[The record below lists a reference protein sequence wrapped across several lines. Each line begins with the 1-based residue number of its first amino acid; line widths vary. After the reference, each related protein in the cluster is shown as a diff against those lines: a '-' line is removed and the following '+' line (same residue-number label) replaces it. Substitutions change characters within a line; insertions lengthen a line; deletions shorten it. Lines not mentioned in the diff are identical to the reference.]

1 MHLQHMWLKPSPQK
15 TASPMSKTMDQ
26 LTSPA
31 SAALGTQTLPPL
43 HQSAAAT
50 EDRDPLLVCLTLL
63 AKRIDREVHL
73 SALRAGFA
81 VDEEGRIPMNAYPDL
96 AQLHGMVAVW
106 SRNDLKQLPAYVLP
120 VIVPLV
126 DGRAAVLMSVTG
138 QTATVWMAET
148 GMTDI
153 TMPLEELRRLSY
165 GEILVVK
172 PATQKSAQQMVPL
185 KGAALAWFWSTVWRF
200 KGFYIESMMAAVV
213 ANVLTLAAVFFAM
226 NVYDRVVP
234 TQAYTSLWTLAIGTT
249 VAILLEFGIR
259 WLKARLVDLAGRKAD
274 LSLNATLLREI
285 MSIRLEHRPQSIGI
299 FASSM
304 RDFESLREFM
314 SSASMVMV
322 VDMPFI
328 LMFLILIGIIG
339 GPIAWIPTAAVPIL
353 IIVGLWAQRPLMRAM
368 RANMKESG
376 DKQSVLV
383 ESLLNLEMLKAH
395 NAESYLQRRW
405 ENANLA
411 TTESY
416 KEIRSLSNLMLGLTA
431 TLQQLVTVGMVVYGV
446 YLIGDNTLTLGGL
459 IASVIL
465 AGRAISPL
473 GSVMA
478 LASRYQQARSSLDTL
493 DTLMKRPRDRDG
505 ARRYV
510 VPEKIAGSLRAD
522 DLEFAYPGEHP
533 IPVIRKLS
541 LSLAAGEHLALLGR
555 IGSGKSTLLRLLAG
569 LYTPLGGRVSIDGV
583 DLQQIEP
590 AELRSRLGYV
600 GQEAQLFMGTLR
612 DNLVLSESWISDAR
626 VIEVLQRLDLYN
638 VVANH
643 PRGLDMPLTE
653 AGGGLSGGQ
662 RQLLAIAR
670 MMLRDPA
677 LVFLDEPTSM
687 MDQATETKVIEVLG
701 HWLKGRTLVLSTH
714 RLQLLVWVERI
725 ALMEQ
730 GQILMEGPREAVLKK
745 LAEGLPPRTAQ
756 RQPPK
761 AATKAPSPPA
771 APVAA

>member
-1 MHLQHMWLKPSPQK
+1 MDALTFQTTDAKSQLNEPTMTCANGQPQ
-15 TASPMSKTMDQ
+15 
-26 LTSPA
+26 
-31 SAALGTQTLPPL
+31 
-43 HQSAAAT
+43 
-50 EDRDPLLVCLTLL
+50 ERDPLLVCLALT

-81 VDEEGRIPMNAYPDL
+81 LDEEGRIPMNAYPDL
-96 AQLHGMVAVW
+96 ARLHGMIAVW
-106 SRNDLKQLPAYVLP
+106 SRTELHQLPSYVLP
-120 VIVPLV
+120 VIVPFV
-126 DGRAAVLMSVTG
+126 DGRAAVLVSVAG
-138 QTATVWMAET
+138 QTVKVLMADT
-148 GMTDI
+148 GMTEMAMSMD
-153 TMPLEELRRLSY
+153 ELKGLAY

-172 PATQKSAQQMVPL
+172 PASQTSAQQMVPF
-185 KGAALAWFWSTVWRF
+185 KGEALAWFWNTVWRY
-200 KGFYIESMMAAVV
+200 KGFYAESMMAAVV
-213 ANVLTLAAVFFAM
+213 ANLLTLATIFFAM

-249 VAILLEFGIR
+249 VAILLEFGTR

-274 LSLNATLLREI
+274 LSLNAMLLREI
-285 MSIRLEHRPQSIGI
+285 MTIRLEHRPQSIGI

-304 RDFESLREFM
+304 RDFESLRDFM

-328 LMFLILIGIIG
+328 LMFIILIGVIG
-339 GPIAWIPTAAVPIL
+339 GPLAWIPAAAVPIL
-353 IIVGLWAQRPLMRAM
+353 VVVGLWAQKPLMRAM
-368 RANMKESG
+368 RENMKESG

-411 TTESY
+411 ATDSY
-416 KEIRSLSNLMLGLTA
+416 KKTRSLTNLMLGLTSSM
-431 TLQQLVTVGMVVYGV
+431 QQLVTVGMVVYGV
-446 YLIGDNTLTLGGL
+446 YLIGNNTLTLGGL

-473 GSVMA
+473 GSIMA
-478 LASRYQQARSSLDTL
+478 LAARYQQARTSLDTL
-493 DTLMKRPRDRDG
+493 DALMKRPRDRDVE
-505 ARRYV
+505 RRYV
-510 VPEKIAGSLRAD
+510 VPEKIVGDLRGE
-522 DLEFAYPGEHP
+522 DLEFAYPGEHQ
-533 IPVIRKLS
+533 IPVIRHLS
-541 LSLAAGEHLALLGR
+541 LHLAAGEHLALLGR

-600 GQEAQLFMGTLR
+600 SQEAQLFLGSLR
-612 DNLVLSESWISDAR
+612 DNLVLSDSWISDTR
-626 VIEVLQRLDLYN
+626 IIEVLQKLDMYSL
-638 VVANH
+638 VASH

-670 MMLRDPA
+670 LMLRDPA

-687 MDQATETKVIEVLG
+687 MDPTTEAKVIEVLG
-701 HWLKGRTLVLSTH
+701 KWLKGRTLVLSTH
-714 RLQLLVWVERI
+714 RLQLLTWVERI
-725 ALMEQ
+725 ALIDQ
-730 GQILMEGPREAVLKK
+730 GQVLLEGPREEVLKK
-745 LAEGLPPRTAQ
+745 LSTGVRKKPTAGKPARTTAQ
-756 RQPPK
+756 TDVES
-761 AATKAPSPPA
+761 ATATSPVAPA
-771 APVAA
+771 AV

>member
-1 MHLQHMWLKPSPQK
+1 MPPNTPHDQTPNPS
-15 TASPMSKTMDQ
+15 SV
-26 LTSPA
+26 TSAP
-31 SAALGTQTLPPL
+31 
-43 HQSAAAT
+43 
-50 EDRDPLLVCLTLL
+50 ERDPLLVCLALI

-81 VDEEGRIPMNAYPDL
+81 LDEEGRIPMDAYPDL
-96 AQLHGMVAVW
+96 ARLHGMIAVW
-106 SRNDLKQLPAYVLP
+106 TRTDLHKIPSYVLP

-126 DGRAAVLMSVTG
+126 DGRAAVLVSVNG
-138 QTATVWMAET
+138 QTAQLLMAET
-148 GMTDI
+148 GMTEIAMSMDD
-153 TMPLEELRRLSY
+153 LQRLSY

-172 PATQKSAQQMVPL
+172 VATKKSDQQLVPF
-185 KGAALAWFWSTVWRF
+185 KGAAFSWFWNTVWRY
-200 KGFYIESMMAAVV
+200 KGFYIESTMAAVV

-249 VAILLEFGIR
+249 VAILLEFGTR

-274 LSLNATLLREI
+274 LSLNAMLLREI
-285 MSIRLEHRPQSIGI
+285 MAIRLEHRPQSIGI

-304 RDFESLREFM
+304 RDFESLRDFM

-328 LMFLILIGIIG
+328 LLFIALIGIIG
-339 GPIAWIPTAAVPIL
+339 GPIVWIPAAAVPIL
-353 IIVGLWAQRPLMRAM
+353 VFVGLWAQGPLMRAM
-368 RANMKESG
+368 RENMKESG

-395 NAESYLQRRW
+395 NAESYLQKRW

-411 TTESY
+411 ATDSY
-416 KEIRSLSNLMLGLTA
+416 KKIRSLTNLMLGLTA

-446 YLIGDNTLTLGGL
+446 YLIGDNQLTLGGL

-473 GSVMA
+473 GSIMS
-478 LASRYQQARSSLDTL
+478 LAARYQQARSSLDTL
-493 DTLMKRPRDRDG
+493 DALMKRPRDRNG
-505 ARRYV
+505 ERRYV
-510 VPEKIAGSLRAD
+510 VPEKIMGSLRAD
-522 DLEFAYPGEHP
+522 ELEFAYPGEHP

-541 LSLAAGEHLALLGR
+541 LNLAAGQHLALLGR

-600 GQEAQLFMGTLR
+600 GQEAQLFQGSLR
-612 DNLVLSESWISDAR
+612 DNLVLSDSWISDAR
-626 VIEVLQRLDLYN
+626 VIEVLQKLDLYSM
-638 VVANH
+638 VAKH

-687 MDQATETKVIEVLG
+687 MDQTTEAKVIEVLG
-701 HWLKGRTLVLSTH
+701 QWLKGRTLVLSTH
-714 RLQLLVWVERI
+714 RLQLLVWTERM
-725 ALMEQ
+725 LLLDN
-730 GQILMEGPREAVLKK
+730 GQVLLEGPREEVMQK
-745 LAEGLPPRTAQ
+745 LAVGVPPQAGPAPRSRASGQPQATATAT
-756 RQPPK
+756 
-761 AATKAPSPPA
+761 AATATPTA
-771 APVAA
+771 A

>member
-1 MHLQHMWLKPSPQK
+1 
-15 TASPMSKTMDQ
+15 MDQ
-26 LTSPA
+26 RAPHESGAHSTRHPTPNA
-31 SAALGTQTLPPL
+31 
-43 HQSAAAT
+43 QSAPTA
-50 EDRDPLLVCLTLL
+50 EDRDPLLFCLALT

-96 AQLHGMVAVW
+96 ARLHGMVAVW
-106 SRNDLKQLPAYVLP
+106 SRTHLHELPSYVLP

-126 DGRAAVLMSVTG
+126 DGRAAVLVSVTG
-138 QTATVWMAET
+138 QTAKVLMAET
-148 GMTDI
+148 GMTEISMSMD
-153 TMPLEELRRLSY
+153 ELQRLGY

-172 PATQKSAQQMVPL
+172 PATQKSANQMVPF
-185 KGAALAWFWSTVWRF
+185 KGEALAWFWNTVWRY
-200 KGFYIESMMAAVV
+200 KGFYMESMMAAVV
-213 ANVLTLAAVFFAM
+213 ANILTLAAVFFAM

-249 VAILLEFGIR
+249 VAILLEFGTR

-285 MSIRLEHRPQSIGI
+285 MAIRLEHRPQSIGI

-304 RDFESLREFM
+304 RDFESLRDFM

-328 LMFLILIGIIG
+328 LMFLVLIGIIG
-339 GPIAWIPTAAVPIL
+339 GPIAWIPAAAVPIL
-353 IIVGLWAQRPLMRAM
+353 VIVGLWAQRPLMRAM
-368 RANMKESG
+368 RENMKESG

-405 ENANLA
+405 EAANLA
-411 TTESY
+411 TTDSY
-416 KEIRSLSNLMLGLTA
+416 KKIRSLTNLMLGLTA
-431 TLQQLVTVGMVVYGV
+431 SLQQLVTVGMVVYGV
-446 YLIGDNTLTLGGL
+446 YLIGDNNLTLGGL

-478 LASRYQQARSSLDTL
+478 LAARFQQARSSLDTL
-493 DTLMKRPRDRDG
+493 DALMKRPRDRDG
-505 ARRYV
+505 SRRYV
-510 VPEKIAGSLRAD
+510 VPEKIAGGLSAES
-522 DLEFAYPGEHP
+522 LEFAYPGEHK

-541 LSLAAGEHLALLGR
+541 LQLAAGEHLALLGR

-569 LYTPLGGRVSIDGV
+569 LYTPLGGRISIDGV

-600 GQEAQLFMGTLR
+600 GQDAQLFLGSLR
-612 DNLVLSESWISDAR
+612 DNLVLSDSWISDAR
-626 VIEVLQRLDLYN
+626 VIDVLKKLDLYN
-638 VVANH
+638 VVASH

-687 MDQATETKVIEVLG
+687 MDQATEAKVIEVLG
-701 HWLKGRTLVLSTH
+701 VWLKGRTLVLSTH

-725 ALMEQ
+725 ALMDQ
-730 GQILMEGPREAVLKK
+730 GRILLEGPREEVLTKLSTGVAPKEGHSRSSKSPANPDANAPLSNPPLASAAV
-745 LAEGLPPRTAQ
+745 
-756 RQPPK
+756 
-761 AATKAPSPPA
+761 
-771 APVAA
+771 